1 MLEWL
6 TEVIATTTTKLKILG
21 LAVDVTEIK
30 VEMATEPLHN
40 TSIFSAFLNLKII
53 QESPFS
59 LLNSRPSFYPFL
71 MSFKHAEIP
80 AVNRSTIQH

>member
-30 VEMATEPLHN
+30 
-40 TSIFSAFLNLKII
+40 
-53 QESPFS
+53 
-59 LLNSRPSFYPFL
+59 SRNGY
-71 MSFKHAEIP
+71 
-80 AVNRSTIQH
+80 